1 MTYSGNPSLS
11 RDVQQ
16 RVLDTFGQTLDLA
29 DEGSRQEALLGCDFV
44 LRMDPQFEPARTL
57 QERLRSSA
65 GAIVDTADL
74 RGGPAPAAPAAPF
87 GDFGAA
93 GEAGGVVPADL
104 FADLDGLGLELPDL
118 PPTGNDLHG
127 ELQALLDQRRFQQ
140 LMELA
145 ERERDAV
152 MADPVLQGIVQEGQ
166 SRMEAEP
173 YVKKFLASARAALQA
188 GNGDDVGRALDKA
201 RALDAS
207 HPEIA
212 AVEEERHRASAAS
225 AASDDLLSG
234 FDLGFDSPAVDLG
247 AGGQEPAAF
256 GEGLFGGGG
265 AAEES
270 DPRIRALLDEGQ
282 KAFDAGDLQG
292 SIDAWSRIFLID
304 IDHQEA
310 ARRIDQARKLKAES
324 ERQVE
329 EVFHDGVA
337 RLEAGDAAAARQAF
351 QRVLELQ
358 PCYMAARE
366 YLQQLDAGKMPVP
379 TRTPTR
385 DAMAGAPE
393 SLLQLGGLEP
403 LDDLKE
409 EILVPPEP
417 GGAPGKAPAER
428 RPAKVAAVR
437 ERRPGKL
444 FALVGSVV
452 LLAVLGGGWFVWQ
465 NKDRFFPNSQPEDA
479 GAAAPAVD
487 PIAKATALHNAGK
500 NASAISQLRR
510 LPPSDPHYQKAQ
522 ELIKQWESGAPPEE
536 AAQNPPGSATPAP
549 PAAPAIPPERLAALE
564 SAHQAFAEGSYIR
577 ASEILEQAANT
588 GKLDPADADML
599 ARAKQQI
606 EPLAKPLDLFKQH
619 EWDYVVHDLWR
630 LREKSPGR
638 DVDRLLID
646 SYYNLG
652 VRDLQRADASK
663 AVEKFKEA
671 LNLAPNDVAL
681 RRHMQ
686 FAQTYQER
694 QKDLLYKI
702 YVKYLTYR

>member
-1 MTYSGNPSLS
+1 
-11 RDVQQ
+11 
-16 RVLDTFGQTLDLA
+16 
-29 DEGSRQEALLGCDFV
+29 
-44 LRMDPQFEPARTL
+44 
-57 QERLRSSA
+57 
-65 GAIVDTADL
+65 
-74 RGGPAPAAPAAPF
+74 
-87 GDFGAA
+87 
-93 GEAGGVVPADL
+93 
-104 FADLDGLGLELPDL
+104 
-118 PPTGNDLHG
+118 
-127 ELQALLDQRRFQQ
+127 
-140 LMELA
+140 
-145 ERERDAV
+145 
-152 MADPVLQGIVQEGQ
+152 
-166 SRMEAEP
+166 MEAEP

-188 GNGDDVGRALDKA
+188 GGGDEVGRALDKA

-212 AVEEERHRASAAS
+212 EIEAERRRAAA
-225 AASDDLLSG
+225 APEDLLGG
-234 FDLGFDSPAVDLG
+234 FDLSFDSPAVDLG
-247 AGGQEPAAF
+247 AGFQEPAALDS
-256 GEGLFGGGG
+256 GLLRGFGGDPGG
-265 AAEES
+265 GSNES

-310 ARRIDQARKLKAES
+310 SRRIDQSRKMKAES

-329 EVFHDGVA
+329 EIFHDGVA
-337 RLEAGDAAAARQAF
+337 KLEAGDAAAARQAF

-358 PCYMAARE
+358 PGYQAARE
-366 YLQQLDAGKMPVP
+366 YLQQLEAGKMPVP
-379 TRTPTR
+379 TRSPSR
-385 DAMAGAPE
+385 DALAGAPE
-393 SLLQLGGLEP
+393 SLLQLGGLDAV
-403 LDDLKE
+403 DDPLKE

-417 GGAPGKAPAER
+417 GAAGAGKTPER

-465 NKDRFFPNSQPEDA
+465 NKDRFFPNSQPEEP
-479 GAAAPAVD
+479 GAASPAVD
-487 PIAKATALHNAGK
+487 PIAKATALQKAGK
-500 NASAISQLRR
+500 SASAISQLRR
-510 LPPSDPHYQKAQ
+510 LPPSDPHYQQAQ
-522 ELIKQWESGAPPEE
+522 ELIKQWEGGAGPEGT
-536 AAQNPPGSATPAP
+536 AQAPPGSGTPAP
-549 PAAPAIPPERLAALE
+549 PAPPAIPPERLAVLE

-577 ASEILEQAANT
+577 AAEILEQASNT
-588 GKLDPADADML
+588 GKLDPGDADML
-599 ARAKQQI
+599 ARAKQQT
-606 EPLAKPLDLFKQH
+606 EPLAKQLDLFKQH

-671 LNLAPNDVAL
+671 LNLAPNDVTL

>member
-1 MTYSGNPSLS
+1 VEVKVPRRPPTPAPE
-11 RDVQQ
+11 D
-16 RVLDTFGQTLDLA
+16 
-29 DEGSRQEALLGCDFV
+29 LLG
-44 LRMDPQFEPARTL
+44 
-57 QERLRSSA
+57 
-65 GAIVDTADL
+65 
-74 RGGPAPAAPAAPF
+74 
-87 GDFGAA
+87 
-93 GEAGGVVPADL
+93 
-104 FADLDGLGLELPDL
+104 
-118 PPTGNDLHG
+118 
-127 ELQALLDQRRFQQ
+127 
-140 LMELA
+140 
-145 ERERDAV
+145 
-152 MADPVLQGIVQEGQ
+152 
-166 SRMEAEP
+166 
-173 YVKKFLASARAALQA
+173 
-188 GNGDDVGRALDKA
+188 
-201 RALDAS
+201 
-207 HPEIA
+207 
-212 AVEEERHRASAAS
+212 
-225 AASDDLLSG
+225 G
-234 FDLGFDSPAVDLG
+234 FDLSFDSPAVDLG
-247 AGGQEPAAF
+247 AG
-256 GEGLFGGGG
+256 LFGGGSD
-265 AAEES
+265 ES

-329 EVFHDGVA
+329 EIFHDGVA

-358 PCYMAARE
+358 PGYMAARE
-366 YLQQLDAGKMPVP
+366 YLQQLETGKMPVP
-379 TRTPTR
+379 TRSPTR
-385 DAMAGAPE
+385 DALAGAPE
-393 SLLQLGGLEP
+393 SLLQLGSLDP
-403 LDDLKE
+403 VDDLKE

-417 GGAPGKAPAER
+417 GGGGKAAER

-444 FALVGSVV
+444 FAIVGSVV

-465 NKDRFFPNSQPEDA
+465 NKERFFPNSQPEEP
-479 GAAAPAVD
+479 GAATPAVD
-487 PIAKATALHNAGK
+487 PIAKATTLHNAGK
-500 NASAISQLRR
+500 NASAVSQLRR
-510 LPPSDPHYQKAQ
+510 LPPSDPHYQQAQ
-522 ELIKQWESGAPPEE
+522 ELIKQWQSGAPEE
-536 AAQNPPGSATPAP
+536 GTAQSPAAPTAPATPAP
-549 PAAPAIPPERLAALE
+549 PAIPPERLAVLE
-564 SAHQAFAEGSYIR
+564 SAHQAYAEGSYIR
-577 ASEILEQAANT
+577 AAEILEQASNT
-588 GKLDPADADML
+588 GKLDPGDADML
-599 ARAKQQI
+599 ARAKQQM
-606 EPLAKPLDLFKQH
+606 EPLAKQLDLFKQH